1 MAGRERQEVVGSS
14 VYWRGGNMLAPVPV
28 VLVSCGNQ
36 ELGTN
41 IITIAWAGTVCSDP
55 AMVSISVRKSRYSH
69 RLIKETGEFV
79 VNMTSVDLLRATDWC
94 GVKSGKD
101 VDKWEAMGLTAIA
114 SKTVGAPSIGESPVS
129 LECKV
134 RQVIELG
141 SHDMF
146 IGEVTQ
152 VRADQRYIN
161 ENSGALDMGKIGM
174 ICYAHGEYYAV
185 GKKIGRFGWS
195 VRKKKSRK

>member
-1 MAGRERQEVVGSS
+1 
-14 VYWRGGNMLAPVPV
+14 MLAPVPV

-79 VNMTSVDLLRATDWC
+79 VNMTSVELLRATDWC